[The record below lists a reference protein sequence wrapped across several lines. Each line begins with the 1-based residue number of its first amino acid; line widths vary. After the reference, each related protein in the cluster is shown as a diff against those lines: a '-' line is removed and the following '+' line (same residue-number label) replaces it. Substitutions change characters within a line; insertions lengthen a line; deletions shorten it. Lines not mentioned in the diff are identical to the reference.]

1 VKILF
6 HVNLRTML
14 RHFESVILTLADRGH
29 NVRIASSPNRK
40 DVEPPGSLRMH
51 ERVAF
56 IDSPDRRTDQWSERV
71 VQLRVFRD
79 YLRYLDKRFDH
90 APKLRARVARKFAA
104 AMTDEERTH
113 LVAFC
118 GHCSG
123 RLVDDEV
130 GVILRTGLT
139 KRGFGNLRSLLAL
152 MEDTVPTDPV
162 IDSFIATERPD
173 VLVITPLIKIGSS
186 QPDFVK
192 SARKLGVPIAYP
204 VFSWDNLSTKGL
216 VHVQPDQ
223 VLVWNERQRQEAVEM
238 HQVPSERIVVT
249 GAPRF
254 DDFFAMTPKTS
265 REEFCGILRL
275 DARQPLITYLCS
287 SEFVSADER
296 QFVERWIQELRQDA
310 VLRECNIVIRPHP
323 RRQKPWKGFTPP
335 ARVAVSMAQGMNGDQ
350 TLFDTV
356 HHSAAVV
363 GLNTSAELEAG
374 IVGRPVFTLLVPE
387 FSGGQQG
394 TLHFDY
400 LLKEH
405 GGFVE
410 IAADFA
416 MHRRQLASAIAGDY
430 DPAAIRS
437 FIREFLRP
445 HGLDTAATALMADA
459 VETLAGKPRP
469 DLLPAE
475 S

>member
-1 VKILF
+1 
-6 HVNLRTML
+6 
-14 RHFESVILTLADRGH
+14 
-29 NVRIASSPNRK
+29 
-40 DVEPPGSLRMH
+40 
-51 ERVAF
+51 
-56 IDSPDRRTDQWSERV
+56 
-71 VQLRVFRD
+71 
-79 YLRYLDKRFDH
+79 
-90 APKLRARVARKFAA
+90 
-104 AMTDEERTH
+104 
-113 LVAFC
+113 
-118 GHCSG
+118 
-123 RLVDDEV
+123 
-130 GVILRTGLT
+130 
-139 KRGFGNLRSLLAL
+139 
-152 MEDTVPTDPV
+152 
-162 IDSFIATERPD
+162 
-173 VLVITPLIKIGSS
+173 
-186 QPDFVK
+186 
-192 SARKLGVPIAYP
+192 
-204 VFSWDNLSTKGL
+204 
-216 VHVQPDQ
+216 
-223 VLVWNERQRQEAVEM
+223 
-238 HQVPSERIVVT
+238 
-249 GAPRF
+249 
-254 DDFFAMTPKTS
+254 
-265 REEFCGILRL
+265 
-275 DARQPLITYLCS
+275 
-287 SEFVSADER
+287 
-296 QFVERWIQELRQDA
+296 
-310 VLRECNIVIRPHP
+310 
-323 RRQKPWKGFTPP
+323 
-335 ARVAVSMAQGMNGDQ
+335 MAQGMNGDQ

-400 LLKEH
+400 PLKEH